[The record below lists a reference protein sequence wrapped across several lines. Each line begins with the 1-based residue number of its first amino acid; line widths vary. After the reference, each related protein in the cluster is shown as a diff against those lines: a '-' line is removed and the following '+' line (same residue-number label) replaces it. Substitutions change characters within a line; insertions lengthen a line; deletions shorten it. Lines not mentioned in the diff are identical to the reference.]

1 MGVGAVA
8 RGVDGLWVGAVGGVG
23 YEEYY
28 AGAVC
33 CLAAAFDAYLFD
45 GVGGVPESGG
55 VEESEEVVAY
65 FGAVF
70 DYVACGAV
78 DVAYD
83 CALVAYEGV
92 EE

>member
-1 MGVGAVA
+1 MSVGAVA
-8 RGVDGLWVGAVGGVG
+8 CGVDGLLVGPGGGVG

-28 AGAVC
+28 AGAVR
-33 CLAAAFDAYLFD
+33 CLKAAFDAYLFD
-45 GVGGVPESGG
+45 GVGGVAQACC
-55 VEESEEVVAY
+55 VEEAEQVVAY

-83 CALVAYEGV
+83 CALVAYESV
-92 EE
+92 EQ